1 MEVIWAKG
9 AVRSLNAVLKY
20 WINRNKSD
28 VYSKKLYKI
37 ISEELLKLSSKIGA
51 KIFIP
56 SFEPDKLIIEKKYS
70 IFYKVGLISH
80 LPIFQMT
87 IKTVFHVKLYNYK
100 LFLLLLLFL

>member
-9 AVRSLNAVLKY
+9 AVRSLNTVLKY
-20 WINRNKSD
+20 WIKRNKSD

-37 ISEELLKLSSKIGA
+37 ISEELLKLSSKIEA

-70 IFYKVGLISH
+70 IFYKVDWDKNQLQVVRFWEIVEI
-80 LPIFQMT
+80 L
-87 IKTVFHVKLYNYK
+87 KT
-100 LFLLLLLFL
+100 

>member
-9 AVRSLNAVLKY
+9 AVRSLNTVLKY
-20 WINRNKSD
+20 WIKRNKSD

-37 ISEELLKLSSKIGA
+37 ISEELLKLSSKIEA

-70 IFYKVGLISH
+70 IFYKVDWDKNQLQVVRFWDNCRNPKN
-80 LPIFQMT
+80 LKLK
-87 IKTVFHVKLYNYK
+87 IKNLTTDH
-100 LFLLLLLFL
+100 

>member
-9 AVRSLNAVLKY
+9 AVRSLNTVLKY
-20 WINRNKSD
+20 WIKRNKSD

-37 ISEELLKLSSKIGA
+37 ISEELLKLSSKIEA

-70 IFYKVGLISH
+70 IFYKIDWDKNQLQVVRFWDNRRNPKNLK
-80 LPIFQMT
+80 LK
-87 IKTVFHVKLYNYK
+87 IKNLTTDH
-100 LFLLLLLFL
+100 

>member
-9 AVRSLNAVLKY
+9 AVRSLNTVLKY
-20 WINRNKSD
+20 WIKRNKSD

-37 ISEELLKLSSKIGA
+37 ISEELLKLSSKIEA

-70 IFYKVGLISH
+70 IFYKIDWDKNQLQVVRFWDNRRNPKNLK
-80 LPIFQMT
+80 LK
-87 IKTVFHVKLYNYK
+87 IKNLTKDH
-100 LFLLLLLFL
+100 

>member
-20 WINRNKSD
+20 WIKRNKSD

-37 ISEELLKLSSKIGA
+37 ISEELLKLSSKIEA

-56 SFEPDKLIIEKKYS
+56 SFEPDKLVIEKKYS
-70 IFYKVGLISH
+70 IFYKVDCDKNQLQVVRFWDNRRNPKN
-80 LPIFQMT
+80 LKLK
-87 IKTVFHVKLYNYK
+87 IKNLTKDH
-100 LFLLLLLFL
+100 